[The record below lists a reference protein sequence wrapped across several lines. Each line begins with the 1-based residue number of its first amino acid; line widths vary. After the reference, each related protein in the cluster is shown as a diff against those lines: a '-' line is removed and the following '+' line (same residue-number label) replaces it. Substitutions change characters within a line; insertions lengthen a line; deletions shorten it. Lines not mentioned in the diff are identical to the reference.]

1 MVTRK
6 VIQGRNA
13 RISLENDE
21 IAFIK
26 GLVDA
31 ELNRNQ
37 KFDRER
43 MLFLLQLYK
52 KLDKAK

>member
-1 MVTRK
+1 MATRK

-13 RISLENDE
+13 RISFENDE

-26 GLVDA
+26 GLVDT